1 MFDAIVELLKEVWSF
16 IKKIVLRL
24 VSFVK
29 NIVRFFQDPSRIEKL
44 QADKNKIAVSIKENL
59 DSGEYRVVNCLYD
72 KSTNELV
79 APEEDA
85 VVMNAEDIDA
95 EASRMFGD
103 KDMIVVK

>member
-1 MFDAIVELLKEVWSF
+1 M
-16 IKKIVLRL
+16 
-24 VSFVK
+24 
-29 NIVRFFQDPSRIEKL
+29 
-44 QADKNKIAVSIKENL
+44 
-59 DSGEYRVVNCLYD
+59 VNCLYD